1 MLAAMSIIAGGV
13 MLAIWLG
20 IRIDNGVEYILRA
33 FNNTG
38 IYISSNYNYL
48 SQANLSLIMGIILVV
63 LVAMVIIF
71 ILFYVFQD
79 VFSNMNIP
87 EDMF

>member
-38 IYISSNYNYL
+38 IYIFHL
-48 SQANLSLIMGIILVV
+48 TTII
-63 LVAMVIIF
+63 
-71 ILFYVFQD
+71 
-79 VFSNMNIP
+79 
-87 EDMF
+87 